1 MIKYPLQLL
10 LLVSPGLALAAP
22 QNGELVAWYKL
33 DDSSWALCEDS
44 TSNAIDGI
52 YTGGTL
58 GAPGAAPGT
67 GVSVEFD
74 GLGERVDIS
83 AGGALDPLRERLS
96 AACWMKADSLGPV
109 QRFFGNDGSWTWGVV
124 GTSLRFT
131 TRTIKDYD
139 LGVGLQTGV
148 WYHVGVVFDG
158 NYDVTFY
165 LDGVEV
171 GKVVGSSAAN
181 SPKPTWHIAY
191 KDPAFPEWFGGL
203 LDDIQV
209 YDAVLD
215 STQVQWLY
223 DNPGKTLGGGPLG
236 ANYCGPAN
244 LNSSGGPAAVS
255 GWGQPEAAFNDLSL
269 TATGMPAG
277 ETGYF
282 LVADTAGFKSLPGG
296 SQGNLCLGGKL
307 GRFVGQVSSTG
318 AGGEFSI
325 DVDLGALPVLGGT
338 AVQPGEWWYF
348 QAWFTDGA
356 TSNFTDGL
364 VVQFQ

>member
-1 MIKYPLQLL
+1 MRALL
-10 LLVSPGLALAAP
+10 LTFALTPVAAA
-22 QNGELVAWYKL
+22 QKLEAHYRLDETTGTACVDDTGNGH
-33 DDSSWALCEDS
+33 
-44 TSNAIDGI
+44 DGT
-52 YTGGTL
+52 YQGGSL
-58 GAPGAAPGT
+58 GQAGARPGT
-67 GVSVEFD
+67 GTAVRFD
-74 GLGERVDIS
+74 GASEKVHIS
-83 AGGALDPLRERLS
+83 DGPGFTDLRKELS
-96 AACWMKADSLGPV
+96 VACWMNPDSLSGV
-109 QRFFGNDGSWTWGVV
+109 QRFFGNDGSWTWGLV
-124 GTSLRFT
+124 GSSLRFT

-139 LGVGLQTGV
+139 HSAGLSPGT
-148 WYHVGVVFDG
+148 WYHVCCVFDAT
-158 NYDVTFY
+158 YAVHFY
-165 LDGVEV
+165 VDGALI
-171 GKVVGSSAAN
+171 GSVQGSQQAN
-181 SPKPTWHIAY
+181 APYADWHIAY
-191 KDPAFPEWFGGL
+191 KDPAFPEWFGGM

-209 YDAVLD
+209 YDAVLE
-215 STQVQWLY
+215 SAQVQWLY

-269 TATGMPAG
+269 TATGLPSG

-296 SQGNLCLGGKL
+296 SQGNLCLGGKV

-318 AGGEFSI
+318 AGGDFSI